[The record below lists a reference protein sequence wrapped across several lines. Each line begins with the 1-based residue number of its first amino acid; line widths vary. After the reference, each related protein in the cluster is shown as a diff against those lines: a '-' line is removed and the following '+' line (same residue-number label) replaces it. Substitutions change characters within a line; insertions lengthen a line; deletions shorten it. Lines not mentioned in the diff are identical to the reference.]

1 MTASDSSVGREA
13 DQFHT
18 TRAQDQSQTNRAA
31 LAALCEIHWYP
42 PEKIFE
48 ACWAL
53 TLLNHA
59 MTVLRQ
65 ECVARGKESVFD
77 TLKALVGIRES
88 RPEASYEEA
97 PKGLDIGVGTVKT
110 LIRRPRMHYL
120 AVVSEEVARTVSNP
134 AEIDGEIPTLCD
146 ALIAA
151 EGRLGP

>member
-1 MTASDSSVGREA
+1 MVS
-13 DQFHT
+13 
-18 TRAQDQSQTNRAA
+18 
-31 LAALCEIHWYP
+31 

-59 MTVLRQ
+59 MTVLSQ

-97 PKGLDIGVGTVKT
+97 AKGLDIGVGTVKT
-110 LIRRPRMHYL
+110 LIHRP
-120 AVVSEEVARTVSNP
+120 A
-134 AEIDGEIPTLCD
+134 
-146 ALIAA
+146 
-151 EGRLGP
+151 

>member
-1 MTASDSSVGREA
+1 MTASDSSMGRGA

-18 TRAQDQSQTNRAA
+18 ARAQDQSQTSRAA

-48 ACWAL
+48 ARWAL

-59 MTVLRQ
+59 MTVSRQ
-65 ECVARGKESVFD
+65 ECVSRGKESVFD
-77 TLKALVGIRES
+77 SLKALVGIRES

-97 PKGLDIGVGTVKT
+97 AKGLDIGVGTVKT
-110 LIRRPRMHYL
+110 LIRRPRRHYL
-120 AVVSEEVARTVSNP
+120 AVVREEVARTVSNP
-134 AEIDGEIPTLCD
+134 AEIDGEICALCD

-151 EGRLGP
+151 EGR